1 MNYRKDLPILIIVAV
16 VIAAVFIGEVR
27 VFSGSEHF
35 SADARYDGALTYE
48 LESGPAEAYSVLAF
62 DDGGF
67 DPNSS
72 VSIYLDPGYASYYV
86 NPDIATGARELD
98 EKYYVEQLVK
108 ALKFRSVEA
117 SVIDAGE
124 MAALMNGGI
133 GGNTDA
139 VIVLSGSLPST
150 VYGEDQDLIIRW
162 IEAGGRLYWAG
173 NSLGAYSSDGDT
185 VTAIENGCSRFL
197 GTECLNP
204 SEENGYA
211 FTMSD
216 MCEDLCLQNNRMR
229 YAVAP
234 ALLPDGAVHKE
245 IGYTDGTYSS
255 VCMAGLG
262 DGMVCVLLGEFSNN
276 QRIDLAQIVAAGI
289 SHLSTLLD
297 VETGSVR
304 GTLTGTMSVD
314 GADFAYI
321 HFGGYYP
328 VYGVRIELRIAASG
342 AACRPGT

>member
-1 MNYRKDLPILIIVAV
+1 MNYRKDVPMLIIVAV
-16 VIAAVFIGEVR
+16 IIAAVVIGEVR
-27 VFSGSEHF
+27 VFSGSDHF

-48 LESGPAEAYSVLAF
+48 LESGPAETYSVMAF

-67 DPNSS
+67 VPNSS
-72 VSIYLDPGYASYYV
+72 VSIYMDPGYASYYV

-98 EKYYVEQLVK
+98 EEYYVEQLVK

-117 SVIDAGE
+117 SIIDAE
-124 MAALMNGGI
+124 AMSALMAGGI

-150 VYGEDQDLIIRW
+150 VYGEDEDLIIRW

-173 NSLGAYSSDGDT
+173 NSLGAYSSDGET
-185 VTAIENGCSRFL
+185 VSTIENGCSRFL
-197 GTECLNP
+197 GSECLNG
-204 SEENGYA
+204 SDENGYA
-211 FTMSD
+211 FSMAD
-216 MCEDLCLQNNRMR
+216 MCQELCLQNNRMR

-234 ALLPDGAVHKE
+234 GLLPDGAVHRE

-262 DGMVCVLLGEFSNN
+262 DGMVCVLGGEFSNN
-276 QRIDLAQIVAAGI
+276 QRSDLAQIVASGI

-297 VETGSVR
+297 IKNGTVH
-304 GTLTGTMSVD
+304 GTLRGSMSVD
-314 GADFAYI
+314 GADFVYI
-321 HFGGYYP
+321 HFGGFYP
-328 VYGVRIELRIAASG
+328 VYGVRTDLRIAASE
-342 AACRPGT
+342 AIVHPS